1 MMPTPPDPP
10 RRPLRVR
17 QEGHTQAPNG
27 SAFFADAADAIVWP
41 GDPQYEAEY
50 AQARDAYQTYG
61 RAMPYASP
69 EDLQDTRPGTL
80 PPRSE

>member
-1 MMPTPPDPP
+1 MTGPP

-17 QEGHTQAPNG
+17 QDGHVQAPNG

-50 AQARDAYQTYG
+50 AQAADAYHTYG
-61 RAMPYASP
+61 RPMPYASP
-69 EDLQDTRPGTL
+69 EDLQSQGAGNL
-80 PPRSE
+80 PPASDST